1 MTLTP
6 DDIVNH
12 EFKQRVRGYDVESVD
27 GFLDRLADQ
36 IEATDREVTDLR
48 SRLRDAESR
57 LAEALETE
65 STLKR
70 TLVTAQDAA
79 QRALDDAR
87 EQADELR
94 GAAEREVTD
103 QLERARA
110 EAERLVAEGR
120 EEHDRLVAEARE
132 QHDRLVAEGRE
143 QRYRLIAGLEDLRAV
158 EQRHRTQ
165 LRQHLDDTL
174 AALDRLDTLPPR
186 SELVAPGD
194 DPDGPADAP
203 DPTAAPATDPP
214 ATPADAGVGPP
225 DAAATGS
232 PQDTDTEAAAGA
244 VAAEHAWAAL
254 YDGLDT
260 APTAPDHDDPDPAH
274 GADAEGD
281 DPLFGSRPPEGADP
295 GAPPPDQ
302 DRDRA
307 DEDRD
312 RVDEPAD
319 DDPRPADQPPPPP
332 GSPEPDHRDLTVR
345 VHEG

>member
-36 IEATDREVTDLR
+36 IEATDREVADLR

-94 GAAEREVTD
+94 SAAEQEVTD
-103 QLERARA
+103 QLERAKA
-110 EAERLVAEGR
+110 EAERLVAEAR
-120 EEHDRLVAEARE
+120 AEHDRLLAEGRE
-132 QHDRLVAEGRE
+132 ERDRLVAEGRE

-158 EQRHRTQ
+158 EQRHRTE
-165 LRQHLDDTL
+165 LRQHLEDTL
-174 AALDRLDTLPPR
+174 AALDGLEAVPER
-186 SELVAPGD
+186 SALVDPDD
-194 DPDGPADAP
+194 DPIASDA
-203 DPTAAPATDPP
+203 AAPAERR
-214 ATPADAGVGPP
+214 AADAGF
-225 DAAATGS
+225 AAATPDEADSSGTA
-232 PQDTDTEAAAGA
+232 PRTEEAAAA

-254 YDGLDT
+254 YDDT
-260 APTAPDHDDPDPAH
+260 VGGPASTDDPGPAAGH
-274 GADAEGD
+274 EV
-281 DPLFGSRPPEGADP
+281 DPLFGSTPSGADAGDEVAGP
-295 GAPPPDQ
+295 DADDPAEDDTAKGGAAEDDPAED
-302 DRDRA
+302 DAARA
-307 DEDRD
+307 DG
-312 RVDEPAD
+312 P
-319 DDPRPADQPPPPP
+319 PPPPP
-332 GSPEPDHRDLTVR
+332 GSPDHPRGDLTVR
-345 VHEG
+345 VHEE